1 MEKSDCSECEG
12 IAIEQAVRTPSE
24 LRRVAEVV
32 SGEIARGV
40 LEQELLSLAPG
51 MDQPAIRALLTGPLP
66 DAFCLGFRCRCCGQR
81 FELSCE
87 TYHGSGG
94 RWSVTKRPGA

>member
-1 MEKSDCSECEG
+1 MERSGCSECEG
-12 IAIEQAVRTPSE
+12 VAIEQAVRTPGE

-32 SGEIARGV
+32 SGELARGV
-40 LEQELLSLAPG
+40 LEQELLSLALG
-51 MDQPAIRALLTGPLP
+51 MDQPAIGTLLTGPIP
-66 DAFCLGFRCRCCGQR
+66 DAFCLGFRCRRCGQG

-94 RWSVTKRPGA
+94 RWAVTKRAGA